1 MPGPGAS
8 IAGPGVSAVQSFLR
22 NNGLSITLFG
32 LFVFSITGQALTGW
46 HVYLQEA
53 QKHGLPGIGL
63 AAYLSSGHFVS
74 SVFENWE
81 SEFLQMAA
89 YVLLTCVLFQKGSP
103 ESKKLD
109 EHNPENDLPELAR
122 NADAPWP
129 VRQGGFALKLYKH
142 SLGLALTLSFI
153 LSFTGHW
160 LGSNRHANEE
170 ALRHGEPAKT
180 LTETIGDAEFWFES
194 FQNWQS
200 EFLSIAVLVIFSIY
214 LRQYGSPESK
224 PVAAPHDQT
233 GH

>member
-1 MPGPGAS
+1 
-8 IAGPGVSAVQSFLR
+8 VRTFFR
-22 NNGLSITLFG
+22 NNGLSIVLFG
-32 LFVFSITGQALTGW
+32 LFAFSIAGQALTGW

-53 QKHGLPGIGL
+53 PQHGRLGIGFV
-63 AAYLSSGHFVS
+63 AYLATGHFIS

-103 ESKKLD
+103 ESKAPD
-109 EHNPENDLPELAR
+109 EHNPEDDPPELAT
-122 NADAPWP
+122 NPDAPWP
-129 VRQGGFALKLYKH
+129 VRTGGLALILYKH
-142 SLGLALTLSFI
+142 SLGLALI
-153 LSFTGHW
+153 LSFALSFAGHW

-170 ALRHGEPAKT
+170 AFRHGEPPKT
-180 LTETIGDAEFWFES
+180 LFETIGDSEFWFES

-200 EFLSIAVLVIFSIY
+200 EFLSIAMLLIFSIY

-224 PVAAPHDQT
+224 PVAAPHDKT